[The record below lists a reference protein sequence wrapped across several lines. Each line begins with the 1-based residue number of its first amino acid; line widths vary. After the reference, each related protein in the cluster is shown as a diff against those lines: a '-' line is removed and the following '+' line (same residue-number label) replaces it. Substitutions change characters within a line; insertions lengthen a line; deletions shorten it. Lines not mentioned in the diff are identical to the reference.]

1 MKRSHWMTAA
11 VFALA
16 VTAPAAWAAPA
27 GESPLSW
34 VPATAPV
41 VVHLNGLEA
50 ARDHLAAFLKNAVPD
65 RADMLLE
72 QYDSMLKNGF
82 QGRKLRGLAK
92 DGPIFMVVSDLSG
105 GPDSFAVV
113 AAVSDYAEFR
123 DNLLSEDEKKDLK
136 TVDGYE
142 SATFGGM
149 PVYFVDKKDY
159 VVFTPSKELA
169 ESAVK
174 KATGAEG
181 TAGLE
186 GKMSKAQAARFAAS
200 DFGLYVNMEAVNEK
214 FADQI
219 KAAHTQFN
227 DQLDKAAEAL
237 VRSRR
242 ARSRWPARCSSR
254 CSRPSRTPRPA
265 W

>member
-174 KATGAEG
+174 KATGAGGDGRPGRQDEQG
-181 TAGLE
+181 AGRPVRGQRLRPVRE
-186 GKMSKAQAARFAAS
+186 HGSRQREVRRPNQ
-200 DFGLYVNMEAVNEK
+200 GRPHAV
-214 FADQI
+214 Q
-219 KAAHTQFN
+219 
-227 DQLDKAAEAL
+227 
-237 VRSRR
+237 R
-242 ARSRWPARCSSR
+242 PARQGGR
-254 CSRPSRTPRPA
+254 GA